1 MGDAL
6 TRPDKCEHRMLI
18 LTRRPGES
26 LFLGEDIKITVLS
39 MQGKQIKLGITVP
52 SDTTVY
58 REEVYLRV
66 REQNKLALE
75 TSDADLLAATEL
87 WTGTKK

>member
-1 MGDAL
+1 
-6 TRPDKCEHRMLI
+6 MLI

-52 SDTTVY
+52 PDTTVY

-66 REQNKLALE
+66 REQNKQALE

-87 WTGTKK
+87 WTDTKI

>member
-1 MGDAL
+1 
-6 TRPDKCEHRMLI
+6 MLI

-39 MQGKQIKLGITVP
+39 TQGKQIKLGITVP
-52 SDTTVY
+52 PDTTVY

-66 REQNKLALE
+66 REQNKQALE
-75 TSDADLLAATEL
+75 TSDADLMAATEL
-87 WTGTKK
+87 WTETKE

>member
-1 MGDAL
+1 MRRFGIY
-6 TRPDKCEHRMLI
+6 ENMLI

-52 SDTTVY
+52 PDTTVY

-66 REQNKLALE
+66 REQNKQALE
-75 TSDADLLAATEL
+75 TSDADLLAVTEL